1 MEFDVVVVGAS
12 SAGLYAAELLLQAG
26 KRVAIVEQEPEIRPA
41 RRTLIV
47 TSEIL
52 SPLPELSSSVETAVT
67 RTIVV
72 QAGENSC
79 RIRLNPPDLVLDRRD
94 LVLWLAERVR
104 RLGGEIIAGRG
115 FQGFEQDGRGLRL
128 RLGDG
133 KTADTVVA
141 REAVIGADGVFSQV
155 ARAAGIEKT
164 RCVPIIQAEVHPPDG
179 GDPETTWVRFDP
191 SETRFFYWL
200 IPQGPDRA
208 VLGLVGDDSR
218 RTRELLDRF
227 LVLQGLRAE
236 AFQSSQVALHH
247 PRLRP
252 WTRVAGVP
260 VYLVGDAAG
269 QVKVTTVGG
278 TVPGLLGA
286 RAAAQAV
293 LLDQPYAWSLRPL
306 KRELDVHWG
315 LRALL
320 DRLDEE
326 GYRRLVGLL
335 TPKLQEFLRRH
346 NRDRMAQVFWK
357 LPLIQPRLLTLGL
370 RCLWRKSQP
379 PPSAEPPQPV
389 LDVGGRR

>member
-12 SAGLYAAELLLQAG
+12 SAGLYAAELLLAGG
-26 KRVAIVEQEPEIRPA
+26 KRVAIVECEPEIRPA
-41 RRTLIV
+41 PRTLIV

-52 SPLPELSSSVETAVT
+52 SLLPELASSVETTVT
-67 RTIVV
+67 RTMVV
-72 QAGENSC
+72 QAGEDSC
-79 RIRLNPPDLVLDRRD
+79 RIRLDPPDVVLDRRD

-104 RLGGEIIAGRG
+104 RHGGEIIAGRG
-115 FQGFEQDGRGLRL
+115 FQDFEQDGRGLRL

-155 ARAAGIEKT
+155 ARAAGIK
-164 RCVPIIQAEVHPPDG
+164 RAPCVPIIQAEVRPPDG
-179 GDPETTWVRFDP
+179 WDPDTTRVWFDP

-200 IPQGPDRA
+200 IPQGPERG

-218 RTRELLDRF
+218 QTRQLLDQS
-227 LVLQGLRAE
+227 LVLRRLHPE

-252 WTRVAGVP
+252 WTRIAGVP

-293 LLDQPYAWSLRPL
+293 LLDQPYAKLLRPL
-306 KRELDVHWG
+306 KKELDVHWG
-315 LRALL
+315 LRTLL
-320 DRLDEE
+320 ERLDEE

-335 TPKLQEFLRRH
+335 SPRLQDFLGRH

-357 LPLIQPRLLTLGL
+357 LPLIQPRLSAFGL

-379 PPSAEPPQPV
+379 PPSAKPPQPV
-389 LDVGGRR
+389 LDAGGRR